1 MESLRA
7 FLGASTLPDSP
18 LTGWSIIL
26 RSQPSE
32 KYHRGSISHLCECSW
47 ILFQFPK
54 KRTNFQFSK
63 TLKNSFAA
71 FGWKPFFTTKRV
83 ILMRVIRPIVSA
95 CSCPIEHIFSYLDI
109 VTAPIVKTLPF
120 YIKDSQHA
128 LWIFRDFNFLGRNK
142 LIFIV
147 DAMSL
152 YIFIPKDGGL
162 RTLKHFSDQRTVK
175 EPSSET
181 LPWHIVS
188 PCVPLS
194 LIKCTKCIY
203 TSILLFKIQFYIYV
217 VTFGFISASFLL
229 GEVMFIITS
238 IYQKELSWCFTISIR
253 NLFKLV

>member
-1 MESLRA
+1 M
-7 FLGASTLPDSP
+7 
-18 LTGWSIIL
+18 
-26 RSQPSE
+26 
-32 KYHRGSISHLCECSW
+32 
-47 ILFQFPK
+47 
-54 KRTNFQFSK
+54 
-63 TLKNSFAA
+63 
-71 FGWKPFFTTKRV
+71 
-83 ILMRVIRPIVSA
+83 
-95 CSCPIEHIFSYLDI
+95 
-109 VTAPIVKTLPF
+109 KTLPF

-147 DAMSL
+147 DVTSL

-162 RTLKHFSDQRTVK
+162 RTLKHFFDQRTVK

-181 LPWHIVS
+181 LPWHIAS

-194 LIKCTKCIY
+194 LIKCMKCIY

-238 IYQKELSWCFTISIR
+238 IYIAHISKR
-253 NLFKLV
+253 TLMVLYNKYKKLIKISLKMNTVDEYRK